1 MAPIKPARRG
11 ALSQQQFDT
20 LKSNLL
26 DLNPSD
32 GKLKGTPKIPF
43 TDIKF
48 NVPTAAPLSM
58 LPFVGDLVSMGTI
71 VGRVQGENIANKLL
85 DQESKG
91 FFKTLEDAGTGQGAL
106 GQLRGEIID
115 YQRSQGNK
123 NPEFI
128 SKTGL
133 TDFFANSPK
142 YADLNV
148 APSNI
153 AGKTQPFSTRSAF
166 EKSGFTGDY
175 NAPAPTAIRGGNIVS
190 FRDAILGGQFDDD
203 IKTTGEYADDDIVQS
218 NIKDFVP
225 ADPNKKGGYDPAFAR
240 AVTLENRGV
249 KESGSAP
256 GDDKAIICTEMYRQ
270 TGLEDWSKAMKIWY
284 IYQKKYLTPLHQEG
298 YHFLFRPFVN
308 GMKKSKIMTAIG
320 NHLAKRR
327 TNHIKHI
334 LFNKKPDY
342 LGMIYMKI
350 AEPLV
355 YVVGKIKRNFDV

>member
-1 MAPIKPARRG
+1 MAPIKPAKRG

-26 DLNPSD
+26 DLNPTG
-32 GKLKGTPKIPF
+32 GKLKGTPTIPF
-43 TDIKF
+43 TDTKF
-48 NVPTAAPLSM
+48 NVPTSAPFTM

-85 DQESKG
+85 GRESQG
-91 FFKTLEDAGTGQGAL
+91 FLKTLQDAGTGKGAL

-115 YQRSQGNK
+115 YQKSQGNK

-128 SKTGL
+128 SKTAL

-153 AGKTQPFSTRSAF
+153 AGKTQPFSTRSGL
-166 EKSGFTGDY
+166 EKSGFAGDY
-175 NAPAPTAIRGGNIVS
+175 NAPSTRGVGTFETAILS
-190 FRDAILGGQFDDD
+190 GQFDDD
-203 IKTTGEYADDDIVQS
+203 IKTTGEFADDKITQT
-218 NIKDFVP
+218 NIRNY
-225 ADPNKKGGYDPAFAR
+225 DPKEGVFDPAFSR

-249 KESGSAP
+249 KQSDSAP
-256 GDDKAIICTEMYRQ
+256 GDSGPKSIICTEMYRQ
-270 TGLEDWSKAMKIWY
+270 TGLEDWSKAMKVWY

-308 GMKKSKIMTAIG
+308 GMKKSKIITAIG
-320 NHLAKRR
+320 NHLARRR

-355 YVVGKIKRNFDV
+355 YIAGKIKRNFDV